1 MYALP
6 VKRMFYDP
14 SGNKS
19 NKEIVFTMNAYVCIL
34 YAEWRCLYAVIAS
47 ERMP

>member
-34 YAEWRCLYAVIAS
+34 YASRGCSYAVITS
-47 ERMP
+47 ERMS